1 MLVLLVLTCMNH
13 ISMLCNF
20 FPQRCTKAVD
30 DEAYQK
36 MVERTVEQLK
46 REMAARE
53 GRSRSNTS
61 TPAPSQD
68 APENGNSDGE
78 KMDTQYSFN
87 SGKNESDINDKND
100 LQKENANQE
109 QREQSSPKEQV

>member
-1 MLVLLVLTCMNH
+1 MSH
-13 ISMLCNF
+13 INILCNF
-20 FPQRCTKAVD
+20 FPKRCTKAVD

-36 MVERTVEQLK
+36 MVDRAVEQLK

-68 APENGNSDGE
+68 TPENGNSDGE

-87 SGKNESDINDKND
+87 SVKSEPDANDKND

-109 QREQSSPKEQV
+109 QSEQSSPKEQV